1 MNVQN
6 QNGYFSMD
14 NINTAFPLYM
24 KGSKKKLIKVIEILM
39 MNALNE
45 TEKYGYIKVQMN
57 FQED

>member
-1 MNVQN
+1 
-6 QNGYFSMD
+6 MD